1 VAEKWVSALCSPLF
15 SFSSLLAFFLVR
27 PASIR
32 DVCVN
37 ENRWGEKLG
46 WIRWLVLRCILSFLI
61 RSYRDV
67 DRALVVN
74 FQSYDMRL
82 LRSPDQESLLEYE
95 RDVSEKT

>member
-1 VAEKWVSALCSPLF
+1 M
-15 SFSSLLAFFLVR
+15 
-27 PASIR
+27 
-32 DVCVN
+32 
-37 ENRWGEKLG
+37 
-46 WIRWLVLRCILSFLI
+46 IRWLVLRCILSFLI